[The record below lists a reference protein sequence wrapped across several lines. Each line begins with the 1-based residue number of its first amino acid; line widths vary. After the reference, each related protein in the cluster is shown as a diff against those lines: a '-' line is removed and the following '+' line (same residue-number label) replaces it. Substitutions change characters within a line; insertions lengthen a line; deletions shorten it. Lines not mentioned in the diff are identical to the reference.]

1 MKVALSLNNE
11 HKEKLKPI
19 LLSNAKDI
27 IFDFNKCS
35 AFCQYYNLFNNKKTK
50 IVKDM
55 DMILHSHEYDKN
67 DTNTFW
73 LVLTKDLT
81 ILDLCIP
88 NNIDLTNQMMLLNLS
103 SDEVKIVS
111 RLVK

>member
-11 HKEKLKPI
+11 HKEMLKPI
-19 LLSNAKDI
+19 AKDMTM
-27 IFDFNKCS
+27 DFNKCS

-50 IVKDM
+50 IVKDV

-67 DTNTFW
+67 DLNTFW

-81 ILDLCIP
+81 LIDLCIP
-88 NNIDLTNQMMLLNLS
+88 NNIDLTNQSMLLNLS

-111 RLVK
+111 KLLKF